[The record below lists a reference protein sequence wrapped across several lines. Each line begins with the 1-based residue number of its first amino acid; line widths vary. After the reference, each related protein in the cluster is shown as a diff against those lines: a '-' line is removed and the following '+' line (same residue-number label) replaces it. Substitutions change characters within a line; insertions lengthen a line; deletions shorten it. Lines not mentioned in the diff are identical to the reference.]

1 MLEYPLY
8 ILLIRRSY
16 VRVVPGV
23 PLYRLENRRKSRPDL
38 QVLGT
43 ALAKDLSSGTINLCP
58 FIRESKCPIY
68 KN

>member
-1 MLEYPLY
+1 
-8 ILLIRRSY
+8 
-16 VRVVPGV
+16 
-23 PLYRLENRRKSRPDL
+23 LENRRKSRPDL